1 MEFHPEKC
9 QVLRVSKKR
18 NPIYSG
24 SYSLHGHMLE
34 IVDHAK
40 YLGVTVQ
47 GDLRWDRHISN
58 MVKKANS
65 THAVLKRN
73 VRVSSKAT
81 KSAAYKS
88 LVRPHLE
95 YCATVWDPHTKCAIN
110 KIESVQR
117 RSARWTCNSYGIN
130 STGPTALMSEL
141 EWPSLQSRRQNSRL
155 CLLYKMKN
163 DLVKCPYNSL
173 LCPYPYITK
182 NKPAHALNPI
192 DLNPRKQYFT
202 NTFFPRTVR
211 DWNSLPPS
219 TALAPSLE
227 AFKASLVAG

>member
-1 MEFHPEKC
+1 
-9 QVLRVSKKR
+9 
-18 NPIYSG
+18 
-24 SYSLHGHMLE
+24 
-34 IVDHAK
+34 
-40 YLGVTVQ
+40 
-47 GDLRWDRHISN
+47 
-58 MVKKANS
+58 
-65 THAVLKRN
+65 
-73 VRVSSKAT
+73 
-81 KSAAYKS
+81 
-88 LVRPHLE
+88 
-95 YCATVWDPHTKCAIN
+95 
-110 KIESVQR
+110 
-117 RSARWTCNSYGIN
+117 
-130 STGPTALMSEL
+130 
-141 EWPSLQSRRQNSRL
+141 
-155 CLLYKMKN
+155 MKN